1 MKIYRAVIE
10 DNKDPEF
17 LGRYRVR
24 IFGIVNGDKGGYE
37 TANTAELPWAECVG
51 PTAFGLIGQT
61 GVSSIMH
68 QGTWVYVVLQ
78 DDNPN
83 FPIILGT
90 VAGVAAMD
98 QDGFGDPDGT
108 FPQQPGLDL
117 GFISGEKY
125 NYNQVIK
132 TQCGHIIE
140 LDDSSGDERIHV
152 YHTTGTYMLI
162 DHNGD
167 IWVNGVRDATYT
179 IARDVKW
186 EIGRDL
192 SVHVGRNA
200 DYVIDGNRT
209 EHVKGTSDYTIDGD
223 RTETDNSNSTF
234 TIQGNR
240 TETVMQDSTYTTQ
253 GNRSETVQGN
263 STFNTQGNRL
273 ETIGGS
279 STISIGGSLVETIGG
294 GGTFDTTN
302 VAFTN
307 TITVATT
314 GTAGV
319 DFIGGGISLVGHVHG
334 GVMGGPSVTSPPM

>member
-1 MKIYRAVIE
+1 MQSHNTAQSLKVYRGVIE

-24 IFGIVNGDKGGYE
+24 IFGIVSGNKGGFE
-37 TANTAELPWAECVG
+37 TAKTEELPWAECIG
-51 PTAFGLIGQT
+51 STSFGLIGQT

-68 QGTWVYVVLQ
+68 QGTWVYCILQ

-90 VAGVAAMD
+90 VTGIAKLD
-98 QDGFGDPDGT
+98 QDGFGDPDGK
-108 FPQQPGLDL
+108 FPQTQGADL

-125 NYNQVIK
+125 NFNQVIK

-152 YHTTGTYMLI
+152 FHTTGTYMLI

-200 DYVIDGNRT
+200 DYIIDGNRT
-209 EHVKGTSDYTIDGD
+209 EHVKGTSGYTIDGD
-223 RTETDNSNSTF
+223 RTERDNSNSTF
-234 TIQGNR
+234 TIQGDLS
-240 TETVMQDSTYTTQ
+240 TTVNQNATYNIS
-253 GNRSETVQGN
+253 GNRS
-263 STFNTQGNRL
+263 

-279 STISIGGSLVETIGG
+279 SSINIGGKLTETIGG
-294 GGTFDTTN
+294 GGTFSTSN

-307 TITVATT
+307 NITVANI
-314 GTAGV
+314 GTAGS
-319 DFIGGGISLVGHVHG
+319 DFVGGGISLVGHVHG
-334 GVMGGPSVTSPPM
+334 GVTPGPGLTLPPS

>member
-1 MKIYRAVIE
+1 MRIYRGVIE

-24 IFGIVNGDKGGYE
+24 IFGIVNGNTDGFE
-37 TANTAELPWAECVG
+37 TAKTEELPWAECIG
-51 PTAFGLIGQT
+51 STAFGLIGQT

-78 DDNPN
+78 DDDPN

-90 VAGVAAMD
+90 VSGIAKMSEL
-98 QDGFGDPDGT
+98 GFGDPDQK
-108 FPQQPGLDL
+108 FPQIPGNDL
-117 GFISGEKY
+117 GFIAGEKY
-125 NYNQVIK
+125 NFNQVIK

-140 LDDSSGDERIHV
+140 IDDSSGDERIHV
-152 YHTTGTYMLI
+152 FHTTGTYMLI

-179 IARDVKW
+179 IARDVRW

-223 RTETDNSNSTF
+223 RTEQDNSNSTF
-234 TIQGNR
+234 NIQGNLSSTVNQNSTYKTLQNR
-240 TETVMQDSTYTTQ
+240 DETVGQNASYNIGQ
-253 GNRSETVQGN
+253 SRSET
-263 STFNTQGNRL
+263 
-273 ETIGGS
+273 IGSS
-279 STISIGGSLVETIGG
+279 STINIGSSLTETIASGA
-294 GGTFDTTN
+294 TFSTPN
-302 VAFTN
+302 VTFTN
-307 TITVATT
+307 NITVANT
-314 GTAGV
+314 GTAGT
-319 DFIGGGISLVGHVHG
+319 DFIGGGISLVGHIHG
-334 GVMGGPSVTSPPM
+334 GVMNGKGMTSPPV